1 MIIIYNYEKLLLKLM
16 KENKLNE
23 NDAISLA
30 FANWH
35 YKNNTNPPINH
46 NIAPTI
52 ITGGHVIVV
61 EKERE

>member
-16 KENKLNE
+16 KENKLKE

-35 YKNNTNPPINH
+35 YKNKTSPPIKH

-52 ITGGHVIVV
+52 TANGHVLVV
-61 EKERE
+61 EKER